1 MSSRRLHPR
10 CALVTGVQT
19 WALPISRL
27 SRELAGWRRKLA
39 AEAAPAR
46 SNLSFPILEQAALA
60 VAFAAL
66 AEARQAH
73 AHQPVARRRRQVDA
87 VTQRQRDR
95 GQFLQRR
102 GRRLG
107 GDAAG
112 QDAELRGL
120 ELEPHGAADTLGL
133 AGGPPGLF
141 GEAADVGLELAQ
153 RKVALVRVPGRD
165 LLHRPVRLP
174 RARVAGRPP

>member
-107 GDAAG
+107 GEAAG

-120 ELEPHGAADTLGL
+120 ELEKHGAADTLGL
-133 AGGPPGLF
+133 AGGQTGL
-141 GEAADVGLELAQ
+141 DRTSQ
-153 RKVALVRVPGRD
+153 RLNSS
-165 LLHRPVRLP
+165 H
-174 RARVAGRPP
+174 